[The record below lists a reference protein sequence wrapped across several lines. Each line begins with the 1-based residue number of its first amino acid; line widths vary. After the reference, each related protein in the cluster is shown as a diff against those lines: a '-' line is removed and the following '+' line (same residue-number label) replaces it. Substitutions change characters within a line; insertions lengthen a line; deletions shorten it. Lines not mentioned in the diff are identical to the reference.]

1 MAVRLYL
8 TVEGVLLHRRD
19 RARRQR
25 RGFEA
30 APHVLDFLTW
40 AVYGFECYW
49 LTSLDRSGSDTRIK
63 RASRVALNLP
73 NLPGELE
80 LLFFA
85 VQPTA
90 WENSKLEAI
99 DLDSDFRWIE
109 NDLDQES
116 LAGLDRRGLKDRLI
130 LCSTDQNPDDLARV
144 RCRLEPLFE

>member
-8 TVEGVLLHRRD
+8 AVENVLLHRRE
-19 RARRQR
+19 RVKRKR

-30 APHVLDFLTW
+30 APYVLDFLTW

-63 RASRVALNLP
+63 RAFRVALNLP

-80 LLFFA
+80 LLFQA
-85 VQPTA
+85 VLPTI
-90 WENSKLEAI
+90 WESAKAEAI

-109 NDLDQES
+109 NDPDQET
-116 LAGLDRRGLKDRLI
+116 LAFLDRRGLKDRLI
-130 LCSTDQNPDDLARV
+130 LCSTNQNPDDLARV
-144 RCRLEPLFE
+144 RCQLESLFE